1 MTLTSFLKECA
12 VGTVV
17 KHATTKEEGRVL
29 KISKDNDKALV
40 QYSDGSKA
48 WTEYYLLE
56 FENLNT

>member
-17 KHATTKEEGRVL
+17 RHTATKEEGRVL

-40 QYSDGSKA
+40 QYSDGSKY

-56 FENLNT
+56 FEFPNE

>member
-17 KHATTKEEGRVL
+17 RHTATKEEGRVL
-29 KISKDNDKALV
+29 KISKDKALV
-40 QYSDGSKA
+40 QYSDGSKC

-56 FENLNT
+56 FDE